1 MFQCF
6 AWPQVSEALCSVSTN
21 SLPLSPP
28 GPPVP
33 RGPEQ
38 PHGEVGGRVEGAGLS
53 GSQRLLRRPRG
64 ERTLPQVSA
73 LGKEH

>member
-28 GPPVP
+28 RPPP
-33 RGPEQ
+33 APQ
-38 PHGEVGGRVEGAGLS
+38 FPVGRSSHTVKWEGVWRELGCLARS
-53 GSQRLLRRPRG
+53 ASFAVRE
-64 ERTLPQVSA
+64 ER
-73 LGKEH
+73 